1 MGALTYAGVAA
12 AVLVAALCVAGAL
25 GVAALERSARV
36 ALLVLEGV
44 AVLLSVAFLG
54 WMLRGHEP
62 PSVIT
67 HVGYMVAAVG
77 IIPLVALRPLPAE
90 ALEAGT
96 EAAGDPEAEPT
107 PPSLWVGAIASL
119 VVAVVLWRLAVT
131 A

>member
-1 MGALTYAGVAA
+1 MGALTYVGVAI
-12 AVLVAALCVAGAL
+12 AVAVAALCVAGAV
-25 GVAALERSARV
+25 GVFALERPARLG
-36 ALLVLEGV
+36 LLVLEAV

-62 PSVIT
+62 PSVVT
-67 HVGYMVAAVG
+67 HIGYMVAAVG
-77 IIPLVALRPLPAE
+77 IIPLVALRSLPVEGA
-90 ALEAGT
+90 
-96 EAAGDPEAEPT
+96 DPDGEPA